1 MLFYKF
7 SFSFVKFVDMKRIA
21 TIFAALFLCVAVMA
35 QSYVPSPEN
44 LQARKEFQQHRL
56 GIFLHW
62 GIYATYAQGEWY
74 LQTAGLDKDDYAV
87 AAQYFNP
94 VKYDARA
101 WARAFKDAGAGYVTL
116 TSRHH
121 DGFSMFNS
129 AATDYDI
136 IDATPF
142 GRDIVGEL
150 AKACAEEGL
159 DYHLYYSLVDWVR
172 EDYPLGETGHKTGRR
187 GDSQDYGHYFQFMKD
202 QVRELITRYPNVAAL
217 WFDGVWDHDPDP
229 GFDWRMPEFYA
240 YIHGLKPELLIGNNH
255 HKAPIE
261 GEDFQMFERDLPG
274 ENKAGMSGEST
285 VSSLPLEMCET
296 MNSAWGYRIA
306 DPWYKSVK
314 ELVHLLV
321 RAAAKNSN
329 LLINIGP
336 MANGEIPH
344 QALDRLAGIGTW
356 MRGHSAAVDG
366 TTSTA
371 VPEQPWGV
379 TTQNAETLFLHILSQ
394 EALPV
399 RDGICKITVPL
410 PADITPARKG
420 AVSLISGTPLAYGLS
435 KDGFLTVTLPC
446 SALEDIDTIIRIA
459 R

>member
-1 MLFYKF
+1 
-7 SFSFVKFVDMKRIA
+7 MKKIL
-21 TIFAALFLCVAVMA
+21 IFLMGCLVLTGGSAVA

-62 GIYATYAQGEWY
+62 GLYATYAQGEWY
-74 LQTAGLDKDDYAV
+74 LQTAGLNKDEYAV

-101 WARAFKDAGAGYVTL
+101 WTRAFKDAGAGYVTL

-121 DGFSMFNS
+121 DGFSMFNT

-202 QVRELITRYPNVAAL
+202 QVRELITQYPNVAAL
-217 WFDGVWDHDPDP
+217 WFDGIWDHDSDP

-240 YIHGLKPELLIGNNH
+240 YIHGQKPELLIGNNH

-285 VSSLPLEMCET
+285 ISSLPLEMCET
-296 MNSAWGYRIA
+296 MNNAWGYRIA

-336 MANGEIPH
+336 MANGELPS
-344 QALDRLAGIGTW
+344 QALDRLAGIGVW
-356 MRGHSAAVDG
+356 MRGHSVAVDG

-371 VPEQPWGV
+371 IPEQPWGV
-379 TTQNAETLFLHILSQ
+379 TTQNATSLFLHILTPD
-394 EALPV
+394 ALPV
-399 RDGICKITVPL
+399 RDGVSKVIVPL
-410 PADITPARKG
+410 PSDKTPARKG
-420 AVSLISGTPLAYGLS
+420 AVSLLSGEPLSYDFS
-435 KDGFLTVTLPC
+435 KDGFLTVTLPQTQ
-446 SALEDIDTIIRIA
+446 LEDIDTVIKIRLQ
-459 R
+459 

>member
-1 MLFYKF
+1 
-7 SFSFVKFVDMKRIA
+7 MKKIL
-21 TIFAALFLCVAVMA
+21 IFLMGCLVLTGGSAVA
-35 QSYVPSPEN
+35 QNYVPTPEN

-62 GIYATYAQGEWY
+62 GLYATSAQGEWY
-74 LQTAGLDKDDYAV
+74 LQTAGLNKDEYAV

-101 WARAFKDAGAGYVTL
+101 WTRAFKDAGAGYVTL

-121 DGFSMFNS
+121 DGFSMFNT

-202 QVRELITRYPNVAAL
+202 QVRELITQYPNVAAL
-217 WFDGVWDHDPDP
+217 WFDGIWDHDPDP

-285 VSSLPLEMCET
+285 ISSLPLEMCET
-296 MNSAWGYRIA
+296 MNNAWGYRIA

-336 MANGEIPH
+336 MANGELPS
-344 QALDRLAGIGTW
+344 QALDRLVGIGVW
-356 MRGHSAAVDG
+356 MRGHSVAVDG

-371 VPEQPWGV
+371 IPEQPWGV
-379 TTQNAETLFLHILSQ
+379 TTQNATSLFLHILTPD
-394 EALPV
+394 ALPV
-399 RDGICKITVPL
+399 RDGVSKVIVPL
-410 PADITPARKG
+410 PSDKTPARKG
-420 AVSLISGTPLAYGLS
+420 AVSLLSGEPLSYDFS
-435 KDGFLTVTLPC
+435 KDGFLTVTLPQTQ
-446 SALEDIDTIIRIA
+446 LEDIDTVIKIRLQ
-459 R
+459 

>member
-1 MLFYKF
+1 
-7 SFSFVKFVDMKRIA
+7 MKRIA

-285 VSSLPLEMCET
+285 VSALPLEMCET

-379 TTQNAETLFLHILSQ
+379 TTQNAEALFLHVLSP